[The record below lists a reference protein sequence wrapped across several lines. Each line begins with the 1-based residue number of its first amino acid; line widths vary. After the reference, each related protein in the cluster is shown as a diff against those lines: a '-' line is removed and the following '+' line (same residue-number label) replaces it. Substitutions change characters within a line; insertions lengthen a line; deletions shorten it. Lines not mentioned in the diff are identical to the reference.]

1 MIVLRTIGSPA
12 RTVFIRDVVENAADG
27 LKLITILKKEMK
39 KLNQNQIIGIGIILV
54 VITASLLIESESLLI
69 GVPSGLAAAVG
80 VGFILKWIP
89 FKKSTS

>member
-1 MIVLRTIGSPA
+1 
-12 RTVFIRDVVENAADG
+12 
-27 LKLITILKKEMK
+27 MK

-80 VGFILKWIP
+80 VGLTLKWIP

>member
-1 MIVLRTIGSPA
+1 
-12 RTVFIRDVVENAADG
+12 
-27 LKLITILKKEMK
+27 MK
-39 KLNQNQIIGIGIILV
+39 KLNQNQIIGIGIMVL

-80 VGFILKWIP
+80 VGLILKWIP

>member
-1 MIVLRTIGSPA
+1 
-12 RTVFIRDVVENAADG
+12 
-27 LKLITILKKEMK
+27 MK
-39 KLNQNQIIGIGIILV
+39 KLNQNQLIGIGIILV

-80 VGFILKWIP
+80 VGLILKWIP